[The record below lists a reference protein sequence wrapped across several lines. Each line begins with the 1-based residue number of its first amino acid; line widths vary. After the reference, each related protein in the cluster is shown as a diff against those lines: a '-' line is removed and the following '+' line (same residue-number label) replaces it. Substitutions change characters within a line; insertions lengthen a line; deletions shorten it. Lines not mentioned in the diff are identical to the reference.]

1 MSKSWTQTVPCTHV
15 LKFRV
20 QINQVCSARSANLD
34 SDLHYKACTSPVHL
48 VWKHTIHVHEK
59 WHISRQSRQM
69 ATFTGPKRSA
79 KGKCTRCVAYLSHV
93 EGCGEIRQSEC
104 VWNISANRP
113 RTGAQYLPPPGDQS
127 NPLIARRCYLRLR
140 RVIGQCPNK
149 SKIATT
155 HILHAEEGMMDIII
169 IIIII
174 TIIIIII
181 IIIIIMMMIIIRF
194 REAEEGIIGN
204 FTFKFPPGW
213 LLKPFHRIIPAL
225 IMSNIIMMVTMI
237 LTSRIM
243 IMMIILMIRNGQFYH
258 LPTFS
263 NVVATGQDGLWMT
276 EFKGGIISWSSW

>member
-1 MSKSWTQTVPCTHV
+1 MRRIFVTCRGLWRNQTIWVRV
-15 LKFRV
+15 KYFRK
-20 QINQVCSARSANLD
+20 QTKDRCSILTPAR
-34 SDLHYKACTSPVHL
+34 
-48 VWKHTIHVHEK
+48 
-59 WHISRQSRQM
+59 
-69 ATFTGPKRSA
+69 
-79 KGKCTRCVAYLSHV
+79 
-93 EGCGEIRQSEC
+93 
-104 VWNISANRP
+104 RP
-113 RTGAQYLPPPGDQS
+113 IQS